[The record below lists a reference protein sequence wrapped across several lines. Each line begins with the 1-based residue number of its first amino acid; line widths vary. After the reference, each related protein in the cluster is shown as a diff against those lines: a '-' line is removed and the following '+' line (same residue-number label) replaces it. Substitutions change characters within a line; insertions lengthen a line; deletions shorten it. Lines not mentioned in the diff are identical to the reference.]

1 VIILTSVSYQKEH
14 FFDAKRFK
22 KMTAGLKAVDF
33 SKIEEVTQPNPDKFC
48 DSTTCVVG
56 QNLIEDSQAKNLDVS
71 FGNPMFVKKD

>member
-1 VIILTSVSYQKEH
+1 
-14 FFDAKRFK
+14 
-22 KMTAGLKAVDF
+22 MTAGLKAVDF